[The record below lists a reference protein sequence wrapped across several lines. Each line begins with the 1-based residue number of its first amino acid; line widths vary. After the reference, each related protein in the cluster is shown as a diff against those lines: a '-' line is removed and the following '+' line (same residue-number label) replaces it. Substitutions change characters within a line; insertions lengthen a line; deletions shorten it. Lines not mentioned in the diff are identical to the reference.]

1 MTFTHRVRANGPD
14 LVIALYGEIDLRV
27 SESFEATMR
36 RLIAQHRPRVLQFDL
51 AGLDFLD
58 STGVSV
64 IVRLWRLSR
73 RERCSLRVVNP
84 EGMVRHVLE
93 ITGALALVGDV
104 PTPEAAP
111 GVTS

>member
-1 MTFTHRVRANGPD
+1 MTFTHRIGAEGPE
-14 LVIALYGEIDLRV
+14 LVIALYGEMDLRV
-27 SESFEATMR
+27 SEAFEATVHR
-36 RLIAQHRPRVLQFDL
+36 ILAERRPRVLQLDL

-73 RERCSLRVVNP
+73 REHCSLRLVNSN
-84 EGMVRHVLE
+84 GMVRHVLE
-93 ITGALALVGDV
+93 VTGALTLVGEV
-104 PTPEAAP
+104 PSAEAAP